1 MNKKKILCFIDYYIP
16 GYKFGGPIRS
26 IEGFVANFGN
36 KYNIDI
42 ITLDRDFLEK
52 KPYNNINSN
61 KWNKVG
67 KARVFYLPK
76 KFFNFFT
83 ILKIVIQNSYDLI
96 YLNSFFSLRFTLL
109 PLILRKISLFKKD
122 INFIIAPRGMLS
134 KENLKIK
141 KFKKYLYINLTSLF
155 NLYTNLK
162 WQATCKS
169 EKKDIFRILKFPKK
183 DIFIAPNLTATK
195 LKRSYEVKVNKKKPL
210 RLIFVSRISPAK
222 NLDFL
227 LKALLKIRNNA
238 SLTVYG
244 NFENNNYYIK
254 CLALKKQMP
263 KNIIVT
269 FKKGIK
275 NKLITKTL
283 SKYDLFVFPT
293 KGENFGHVILE
304 SLASAVPVLTS
315 NRVFWPQDKYGG
327 LMRLPLNKAIWRSK
341 ILEWT
346 KLNQKTLT
354 YKKIA
359 ALKYA
364 NNYFK
369 NKIPLKQNNILFK
382 SALKDN

>member
-1 MNKKKILCFIDYYIP
+1 MNKKKILCFIDYYLP

-26 IEGFVANFGN
+26 IEGFVENFGN

-52 KPYNNINSN
+52 KPYNNIHLN

-109 PLILRKISLFKKD
+109 PLILRKVCLFKKN

-141 KFKKYLYINLTSLF
+141 YFKKYLYIKLTSLF
-155 NLYTNLK
+155 NLYINLK

-169 EKKDIFRILKFPKK
+169 EKRDIFKILKFPKK
-183 DIFIAPNLTATK
+183 DIFIAPNLTAIK
-195 LKRSYEVKVNKKKPL
+195 LKKSREIKVNKKKPL
-210 RLIFVSRISPAK
+210 KLIFVSRISPAK

-227 LKALLKIRNNA
+227 LKVLSKVEDNA

-244 NFENNNYYIK
+244 NFENNDYYNK
-254 CLALKKQMP
+254 CLALKNQMP
-263 KNIIVT
+263 KNIIVN
-269 FKKGIK
+269 FKKGVK

-315 NRVFWPQDKYGG
+315 NRVFWSQDKYGG

-369 NKIPLKQNNILFK
+369 NKIPLQHNNILFK